1 MRKRESQQLVPPAPA
16 YAPAD
21 FLTLSLSLFFACSP
35 PTLHNL
41 ELLQHAAPPNEA
53 PAPDPDPASRPRRR
67 GAARTLRRLGPIGGL
82 LFVLS
87 GGLIMLLERS
97 LLYPAQHMKPRA
109 PVDLPPGAERWWF
122 EHPGE
127 DGTKTAAHFYPGN
140 GVDEQHPG
148 PVVLFAHGNAEF
160 IEDYEEAFPMYRKL
174 GVSVLL
180 VEYRGCGHSTG
191 KATKDNLTAD
201 HLAFFDRLVTDPR
214 VDPTK
219 VVLHGRSMGGGIAA
233 TVAAARP
240 AAAALILES
249 TYTSISRVAWSLW
262 VPGFL
267 IRDDWDVVEALGL
280 YQGPVMIVHS
290 EIDEVLDYDMGVQNA
305 AARPDATFHTY
316 RLSHLNPMP
325 SQFFRD
331 AEAFFREH
339 GILPPESPQAEA
351 A

>member
-1 MRKRESQQLVPPAPA
+1 MSDGASRPAASRPRLLAAPRSLGPLQDAPPA
-16 YAPAD
+16 D
-21 FLTLSLSLFFACSP
+21 
-35 PTLHNL
+35 
-41 ELLQHAAPPNEA
+41 EA
-53 PAPDPDPASRPRRR
+53 PAPRPRRR
-67 GAARTLRRLGPIGGL
+67 GAARALRRLGPVVGL
-82 LFVLS
+82 LFLLS

-97 LLYPAQHMKPRA
+97 LLYPAQHLKPRA

-122 EHPGE
+122 EHP
-127 DGTKTAAHFYPGN
+127 DGNGTRTAAHFYPGD
-140 GVDEQHPG
+140 GVDDAHPG

-160 IEDYEEAFPMYRKL
+160 IEDYEEAFPLYRRM

-191 KATKDNLTAD
+191 KTTKDHLTED
-201 HLAFFDRLVTDPR
+201 HLHFFDRLVADPR
-214 VDPTK
+214 VVPTK

-267 IRDDWDVVEALGL
+267 IRDDWDVTGALGL
-280 YQGPVMIVHS
+280 YAGPVMIVHS
-290 EIDEVLDYDMGVQNA
+290 EIDEVLDYEMALQNA

-325 SQFFRD
+325 PRFFRD
-331 AEAFFREH
+331 AEAFFRENAV
-339 GILPPESPQAEA
+339 LPPPPEA
-351 A
+351 DHPPEAPEAPEPSTGGPA